1 MAQTVRAAAD
11 VDDVNRRTEWTRS
24 DSRGPHVSAGQR
36 LDPTRPHPYG
46 PVRFPPPPLF
56 CVRDRVGQGDIFAA
70 TPLAG
75 TPTSRSTPSRQ
86 PAGSRTRS
94 AGRCAPGPG
103 HPRSRSDEARPYRCR
118 VEGRPNRGLRA
129 APPSK
134 SGGDVSTRR
143 WPGSLPAGP
152 SRRPS
157 TTRRRRRPQHRSPL
171 RRRRGRLLRW
181 TRVQDCAE
189 PFKLQ

>member
-46 PVRFPPPPLF
+46 PVRFPPPPLS
-56 CVRDRVGQGDIFAA
+56 CVRVRAGQATSRPPYRSPGPRRAARPDLDNPPALGRGLQGDARPGPA
-70 TPLAG
+70 TPD
-75 TPTSRSTPSRQ
+75 R
-86 PAGSRTRS
+86 GS
-94 AGRCAPGPG
+94 G
-103 HPRSRSDEARPYRCR
+103 EARPYRCR
-118 VEGRPNRGLRA
+118 VEGRPTRGLRA

-143 WPGSLPAGP
+143 WPGLLPAGP

-157 TTRRRRRPQHRSPL
+157 TTRRPRRPQHRSPL

-181 TRVQDCAE
+181 TRVQVCAE